1 MADELLKNDLRAQIE
16 RGQVVAI
23 VGAGVSIGAT
33 NGNPLASWT
42 GLLEDGVNRC
52 CEVALPRSRTDWK
65 EIALREVHSNDLD
78 DLLSVA
84 TKVETELGAPDGG
97 EYGRWLRETVGLF
110 TPGSHP

>member
-1 MADELLKNDLRAQIE
+1 MGAKVLVSDLQEQIE

-65 EIALREVHSNDLD
+65 EVALREVHSNDLD
-78 DLLSVA
+78 EKA
-84 TKVETELGAPDGG
+84 WGT
-97 EYGRWLRETVGLF
+97 
-110 TPGSHP
+110 